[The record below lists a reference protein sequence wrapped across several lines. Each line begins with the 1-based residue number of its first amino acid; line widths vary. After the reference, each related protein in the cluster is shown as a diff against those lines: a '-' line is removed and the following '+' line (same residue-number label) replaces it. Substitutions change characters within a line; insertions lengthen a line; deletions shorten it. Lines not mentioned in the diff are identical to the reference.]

1 MWNTKFNFLLSST
14 SLFLHF
20 WVTQL
25 TYLRRKRFLGHQKPI
40 KMKKKTLF
48 GLCDSSIISTYTYP
62 HGAFCYLLLSSQVYF
77 AILVT
82 HSNVNTLCLSL
93 SNPHTWDCLLEQWL
107 PPLSLSLSLSL
118 YMTHTNRQSNKRKN
132 PKKEEEK
139 KNSHGVCSFVP
150 MEIIW
155 MVLMAAWGWKG

>member
-107 PPLSLSLSLSL
+107 PPPPLSLSLSIW
-118 YMTHTNRQSNKRKN
+118 HTQTDNQTRGKTQ
-132 PKKEEEK
+132 KKK
-139 KNSHGVCSFVP
+139 KKKKIAMVFV
-150 MEIIW
+150 
-155 MVLMAAWGWKG
+155 VLFQWK